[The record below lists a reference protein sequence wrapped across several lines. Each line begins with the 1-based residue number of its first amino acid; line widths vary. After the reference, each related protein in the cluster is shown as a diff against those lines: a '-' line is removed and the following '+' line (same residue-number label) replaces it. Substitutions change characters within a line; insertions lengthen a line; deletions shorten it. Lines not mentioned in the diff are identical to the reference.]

1 MEQNEKQTKP
11 HPTHMKTKAL
21 FGPRVSEN
29 WLRIKVLQEHLH
41 RLRRTKPTDGRRLMR
56 TRNIPH
62 QVKAFSGPR
71 GSKMFLE
78 FIWGFLGIA

>member
-1 MEQNEKQTKP
+1 
-11 HPTHMKTKAL
+11 
-21 FGPRVSEN
+21 
-29 WLRIKVLQEHLH
+29 
-41 RLRRTKPTDGRRLMR
+41 MR